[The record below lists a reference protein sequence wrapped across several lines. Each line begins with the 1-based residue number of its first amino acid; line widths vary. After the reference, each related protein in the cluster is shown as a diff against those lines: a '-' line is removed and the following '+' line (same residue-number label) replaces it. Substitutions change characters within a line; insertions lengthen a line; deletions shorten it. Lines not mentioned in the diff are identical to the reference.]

1 MKYIALIYA
10 VALVGA
16 DQLVKYFVK
25 LYLQPVSSVPVI
37 GEAVYLTYAEN
48 KGAAFSSM
56 QGKGFFLVLI
66 TSLALIAG
74 IIWLC
79 ACRKTTPRSMIWS
92 AATIIGGGIGNLVDR
107 VFRGYVIDYIDFRII
122 HFAIFNFADV
132 CVVCGTIVLAI
143 AILFSDFGKK
153 GRKEE
158 KAAQ

>member
-16 DQLVKYFVK
+16 DQLIKYFVK
-25 LYLQPVSSVPVI
+25 LYLQPVSAVPVI
-37 GEAVYLTYAEN
+37 GDAVYFTYAEN
-48 KGAAFSSM
+48 RGAAFSSL
-56 QGKGFFLVLI
+56 QGKGFFLVLF

-79 ACRKTTPRSMIWS
+79 ACKKTTPKSFIWS
-92 AATIIGGGIGNLVDR
+92 AATIIGGGIGNLIDR

-122 HFAIFNFADV
+122 HFAIFNFADA
-132 CVVCGTIVLAI
+132 CVVCGTIALAI
-143 AILFSDFGKK
+143 AIIFTDFGKK
-153 GRKEE
+153 EK